1 MQRRWKFIFLGLL
14 LSLTFFLSAG
24 YGLTTAN
31 FSVIGNQGG
40 RRPAFLL
47 WGALTGNYFY
57 LYTEGLMEQAGCRD
71 PVTRF
76 LLYGALLLLVTAV
89 GLPYLPDRVPGLSR
103 LHVVLSFL
111 APVSL
116 GLSQLRFLV
125 VLMRIRGE
133 RFYASWCILGTLAA
147 GGVFL
152 LLRIGIVSSLLEVF
166 ITLGVCL
173 YLHVLGREIDGN

>member
-1 MQRRWKFIFLGLL
+1 MRRQWELIFLGLL
-14 LSLTFFLSAG
+14 LALTFYLASG

-57 LYTEGLMEQAGCRD
+57 LYTDALMERAGCRD
-71 PVTRF
+71 PAARF
-76 LLYGALLLLVTAV
+76 FLYGALLLLVTAV
-89 GLPYLPDRVPGLSR
+89 GLPYLPEQVPGLSR
-103 LHVVLSFL
+103 LHVMLSFL

-116 GLSQLRFLV
+116 GLAQLRFLA
-125 VLMRIRGE
+125 VLRRERGKL
-133 RFYASWCILGTLAA
+133 FGASWCIPGTLPA
-147 GGVFL
+147 GAVFL
-152 LLRIGIVSSLLEVF
+152 LFRIGIVSSLLEVF

-173 YLHVLGREIDGN
+173 YLRVLGREIDVN